1 MDVVR
6 GMLYEKFSPQSL
18 LDQEYVDT
26 ELNYQLNNASTVGD
40 NHTSVPHQPAEI
52 YTDCP
57 KSDKAIYYCLLYLSA
72 NYH

>member
-1 MDVVR
+1 MHVVR
-6 GMLYEKFSPQSL
+6 GKLCEKLSSQSL

-40 NHTSVPHQPAEI
+40 NHTSVPHQPAAI
-52 YTDCP
+52 YTYCS